1 MFQEGVI
8 LHIEDDDAD
17 AALAA
22 RAFRR
27 TRFTPTLVRSRDG
40 VDALDY
46 LFGRGKYGGRDVQ
59 ELPALVLLDLK
70 IPKINGLG
78 VLKAIREDRRT
89 RHLLVV
95 ILTSSNEER
104 DRTTAYE
111 YFCNSYVVKPL
122 AYDHFVSAASSLT
135 SYWTHLNVPPPLQ
148 DF

>member
-1 MFQEGVI
+1 MFQERVI

-22 RAFRR
+22 RAFRQAK
-27 TRFTPTLVRSRDG
+27 FTPTLVRSRDG

-46 LFGRGKYGGRDVQ
+46 LFGRGKYAGRDVQ
-59 ELPALVLLDLK
+59 ELPTLVLLDLK
-70 IPKINGLG
+70 IPKISGLA

-95 ILTSSNEER
+95 ILTSSNEDR

-111 YFCNSYVVKPL
+111 YFVNSYVVKPL
-122 AYDHFVSAASSLT
+122 AYDHFVSAASTLT
-135 SYWTHLNVPPPLQ
+135 SYWTNLNVPPPAQ
-148 DF
+148 DW